1 MTCKGIC
8 FRHKANQLDMADTLL
23 VKNGARYVVSL
34 LNGKVFS
41 VLVVDTD
48 FGQNQ
53 GTRSIS

>member
-1 MTCKGIC
+1 
-8 FRHKANQLDMADTLL
+8 MADTLL
-23 VKNGARYVVSL
+23 IKKGARYVVSL